1 MKRRDFIQKTAA
13 STALMSLGLSLSSFE
28 SSKKKHLTDFTYQ

>member
-13 STALMSLGLSLSSFE
+13 STALLGLSGVSLSSFTTIE
-28 SSKKKHLTDFTYQ
+28 KKNYHFTYK

>member
-13 STALMSLGLSLSSFE
+13 SSALLGLANIGLSSFTTLE
-28 SSKKKHLTDFTYQ
+28 HEKNYHTTY

>member
-13 STALMSLGLSLSSFE
+13 SSALLGLANIGLSSFTTFDE
-28 SSKKKHLTDFTYQ
+28 KK

>member
-13 STALMSLGLSLSSFE
+13 STALLGGLGLSASSF
-28 SSKKKHLTDFTYQ
+28 SFKSVDPKTKH